1 MSGFIPRDFIE
12 QLIARTDLIDII
24 QERIQLKKAGKNFV
38 SQCPFHQEKT
48 PSFNV
53 SPTKQFYHC
62 FGCGAS
68 GNVIS
73 FLLDFD
79 RMEFPEAIEF
89 LAHRLSLEIPYEKN
103 TRPNNAPSKQSKL
116 DDFALLNEVAVFY
129 QQQLKTSDDAINY
142 LKSRG
147 INGMTAKLFG
157 IGFAPNRWDAVLKKF
172 NDPEKLLATGMLIQK
187 ENEQSYYD
195 RFRNRLMFPIR
206 NTRGQVIGF
215 GGRVLDDSLP
225 KYLNSPETHLFQKN
239 NELYGWFECLQNS
252 RKLQRVFVV
261 EGYLDVV
268 SLAQAG
274 ISEVVATLGTATS
287 SEHIQKIA
295 RQCPQIVFCFDGDKA
310 GRQAAWRALN
320 SALPVL
326 QDNLHLRFLFLPDGE
341 DPDSYVQ
348 KNGAEAFRALA
359 DQAMPLSEYFF
370 SHLTEECQLQLAE
383 GRAKFV
389 NLAIPLLAKL
399 PNGAFLRMLCEE
411 CAQLSKMDQNS
422 IQKMLVEAK
431 THHSSF
437 DQITTDTMQ
446 HVRLQLTPMRLA
458 IALLIQYPPLA
469 HTEAAQA
476 IQTLPAEFPG
486 TALLQELYQ
495 TCLEKNELT
504 TAGLLEAWRER
515 SEFTTLTKLAG
526 QELETSDDATHQ
538 QLWKD
543 TLNRLHEQHRQMQID
558 RLIKKMKENKLSE
571 SEHQELMELLHGQ
584 N

>member
-225 KYLNSPETHLFQKN
+225 KYLN
-239 NELYGWFECLQNS
+239 
-252 RKLQRVFVV
+252 
-261 EGYLDVV
+261 
-268 SLAQAG
+268 
-274 ISEVVATLGTATS
+274 
-287 SEHIQKIA
+287 
-295 RQCPQIVFCFDGDKA
+295 
-310 GRQAAWRALN
+310 
-320 SALPVL
+320 
-326 QDNLHLRFLFLPDGE
+326 
-341 DPDSYVQ
+341 
-348 KNGAEAFRALA
+348 
-359 DQAMPLSEYFF
+359 
-370 SHLTEECQLQLAE
+370 
-383 GRAKFV
+383 
-389 NLAIPLLAKL
+389 
-399 PNGAFLRMLCEE
+399 
-411 CAQLSKMDQNS
+411 
-422 IQKMLVEAK
+422 
-431 THHSSF
+431 
-437 DQITTDTMQ
+437 
-446 HVRLQLTPMRLA
+446 
-458 IALLIQYPPLA
+458 
-469 HTEAAQA
+469 
-476 IQTLPAEFPG
+476 
-486 TALLQELYQ
+486 
-495 TCLEKNELT
+495 
-504 TAGLLEAWRER
+504 
-515 SEFTTLTKLAG
+515 
-526 QELETSDDATHQ
+526 
-538 QLWKD
+538 
-543 TLNRLHEQHRQMQID
+543 
-558 RLIKKMKENKLSE
+558 
-571 SEHQELMELLHGQ
+571 
-584 N
+584 